1 MNKGEKKVKGV
12 IIGLII
18 VANLILQSTLLQYFK
33 IYNVLP
39 NTALILVI
47 SFAMYSGKNKGA
59 IIGLCV
65 GILQDIIF
73 GRVIGLNAFVYMLI
87 GYFVGL
93 INRKVFKDNLLIPV
107 ALTAVGTV
115 LYETVNMLFLYF
127 LKYRIE
133 LFNVFKKMLVVEVLY
148 NSIFSILIYIYVS
161 KLFQTKKK
169 KKNRH

>member
-1 MNKGEKKVKGV
+1 MNKGEKKIQGF
-12 IIGLII
+12 IIGLVII
-18 VANLILQSTLLQYFK
+18 VNLILQSTLLQYFK

-47 SFAMYSGKNKGA
+47 SFSMYSGKNQGA
-59 IIGLCV
+59 IIGLSV
-65 GILQDIIF
+65 GMLQDIIF
-73 GRVIGLNAFVYMLI
+73 GRIVGLNAFVYMLI

-115 LYETVNMLFLYF
+115 LYETVNMLFLCF

-169 KKNRH
+169 KRH